1 MVTKAKDRGGPSA
14 AAKRSRRG
22 SPASWLNNV
31 FLALCAYATLFPFVN
46 VIATSLSSSRA
57 INAGEV
63 FMWPIEFN
71 VDAYDNLI
79 RDGQLIVAMRNTVL
93 ITVVG
98 TALNMLFTIM
108 AAYPLSKARLKG
120 RGFMLMAILFTML
133 FSGGLIPNFLLVNS
147 LGLVNTYWA
156 LWLPALISAYN
167 MFVMKA
173 FLEGLPEELE
183 ESASIDGA
191 GEFTILTRI
200 ILPLSKPVIAAL
212 TLFYAVG
219 WWNSYMN
226 VLIYI
231 RSTDKMSL
239 MVKLYQMIDLVSS
252 ELLRGEGVTQA
263 VITPESIRAAA
274 VVFAIVP
281 ILCVYPFLQKHFIK
295 GVLLGSVKG

>member
-1 MVTKAKDRGGPSA
+1 MNE
-14 AAKRSRRG
+14 RSS
-22 SPASWLNNV
+22 SPAWFRWLNYI
-31 FLALCAYATLFPFVN
+31 FLALCAYATLFPFIN
-46 VIATSLSSSRA
+46 IIATSFSSSRA

-71 VDAYDNLI
+71 LDAYNNLI
-79 RDGQLIVAMRNTVL
+79 RDGQLIVAMKNTVI
-93 ITVVG
+93 ITLVG

-120 RGFMLMAILFTML
+120 RNVMLMAILFTML
-133 FSGGLIPNFLLVNS
+133 FSGGLIPNFLLVNT
-147 LGLVNTYWA
+147 LGLVNSYWA

-167 MFVMKA
+167 MFVMKS

-183 ESASIDGA
+183 ESAAIDGA
-191 GEFTILTRI
+191 SEFTILWRI

-231 RSTDKMSL
+231 RSTDKLSL
-239 MVKLYQMIDLVSS
+239 MVKLYQMIDLVST
-252 ELLRGEGVTQA
+252 ELLRGEGVLQA

-295 GVLLGSVKG
+295 GVLLGSIKG

>member
-1 MVTKAKDRGGPSA
+1 MVKT
-14 AAKRSRRG
+14 SR
-22 SPASWLNNV
+22 WFNYLL
-31 FLALCAYATLFPFVN
+31 LALCAYLTLFPFVN
-46 VIATSLSSSRA
+46 IFAVSMSSTRA
-57 INAGEV
+57 ITAGEV

-71 VDAYDNLI
+71 LATYGNLL
-79 RDGQLIVAMRNTVL
+79 RDGQMLVAMKNTII

-108 AAYPLSKARLKG
+108 AAYPLSKSRLKG
-120 RGFMLMAILFTML
+120 RNMILMAILVTML
-133 FSGGLIPNFLLVNS
+133 FSGGIIPNFLVVSS
-147 LGLVNTYWA
+147 LGLVNTYWS

-167 MFVMKA
+167 MFVMKS

-191 GEFTILTRI
+191 SELTILMKI

-212 TLFYAVG
+212 TLFYAIS

-239 MVKLYQMIDLVSS
+239 MVKLYQMVQLVSPEMLMS
-252 ELLRGEGVTQA
+252 GEGVTQTM
-263 VITPESIRAAA
+263 VTPEGIRAAA
-274 VVFAIVP
+274 VILAIIP
-281 ILCVYPFLQKHFIK
+281 ILCIYPFLQKHFIK

>member
-1 MVTKAKDRGGPSA
+1 MVKT
-14 AAKRSRRG
+14 SR
-22 SPASWLNNV
+22 WFNYLL
-31 FLALCAYATLFPFVN
+31 LALCAYLTLFPFVN
-46 VIATSLSSSRA
+46 IFAVSMSSTRA
-57 INAGEV
+57 ITAGEV

-71 VDAYDNLI
+71 LATYSNLL
-79 RDGQLIVAMRNTVL
+79 RDGQMLVAMKNTII

-108 AAYPLSKARLKG
+108 AAYPLSKSRLKG
-120 RGFMLMAILFTML
+120 RNMILMAILVTML
-133 FSGGLIPNFLLVNS
+133 FSGGIIPNFLVVSS
-147 LGLVNTYWA
+147 LGLVNTYWS

-167 MFVMKA
+167 MFVMKS

-191 GEFTILTRI
+191 SELTILMKI

-212 TLFYAVG
+212 TLFYAIS

-239 MVKLYQMIDLVSS
+239 MVKLYQMVQLVSPEMLMS
-252 ELLRGEGVTQA
+252 GEGVTQTM
-263 VITPESIRAAA
+263 ITPEGIRAAA
-274 VVFAIVP
+274 VILAIIP
-281 ILCVYPFLQKHFIK
+281 ILCIYPFLQKHFIK

>member
-1 MVTKAKDRGGPSA
+1 MNE
-14 AAKRSRRG
+14 G
-22 SPASWLNNV
+22 SSSQAWFRWLNYI
-31 FLALCAYATLFPFVN
+31 FLALCAYATLFPFIN
-46 VIATSLSSSRA
+46 IIATSLSSSRA

-71 VDAYDNLI
+71 IDAYNNLI
-79 RDGQLIVAMRNTVL
+79 RDGQLIVAMKNTAI
-93 ITVVG
+93 ITFVG

-120 RGFMLMAILFTML
+120 RNVMLMAILFTML
-133 FSGGLIPNFLLVNS
+133 FSGGLIPNFLLINT
-147 LGLVNTYWA
+147 LGLVDSYWS

-167 MFVMKA
+167 MFVMKS

-183 ESASIDGA
+183 ESAAIDGA
-191 GEFTILTRI
+191 SEFTILWRI

-231 RSTDKMSL
+231 RSTDKLSL
-239 MVKLYQMIDLVSS
+239 MVKLYQMIDLVSTD
-252 ELLRGEGVTQA
+252 LLRGEGVLQA
-263 VITPESIRAAA
+263 LITPEGIRAAA

-295 GVLLGSVKG
+295 GVLLGSIKG

>member
-1 MVTKAKDRGGPSA
+1 MVKT
-14 AAKRSRRG
+14 SR
-22 SPASWLNNV
+22 WFNYLL
-31 FLALCAYATLFPFVN
+31 LALCAYVTLFPFINIFAV
-46 VIATSLSSSRA
+46 SMSSTRA
-57 INAGEV
+57 ITAGEV

-71 VDAYDNLI
+71 LDTYSNLL
-79 RDGQLIVAMRNTVL
+79 RDGQMIVAMKNTIV

-98 TALNMLFTIM
+98 TTLNMLFTIM
-108 AAYPLSKARLKG
+108 AAYPLSKSRLKG
-120 RGFMLMAILFTML
+120 RNIILMAILVTML
-133 FSGGLIPNFLLVNS
+133 FSGGIIPNFLVVSS
-147 LGLVNTYWA
+147 LGLVNTYWS

-167 MFVMKA
+167 MFVMKS

-191 GEFTILTRI
+191 SELTILMKI

-212 TLFYAVG
+212 TLFYAIS

-239 MVKLYQMIDLVSS
+239 MVKLYQMVQLVSP
-252 ELLRGEGVTQA
+252 EMLLSGEGVTQTM
-263 VITPESIRAAA
+263 VTPEGIRAAA
-274 VVFAIVP
+274 VILAIIP
-281 ILCVYPFLQKHFIK
+281 ILCIYPFLQKHFIK

>member
-1 MVTKAKDRGGPSA
+1 MVKT
-14 AAKRSRRG
+14 SRWFNYG
-22 SPASWLNNV
+22 L
-31 FLALCAYATLFPFVN
+31 LALCAYLTLFPFVN
-46 VIATSLSSSRA
+46 IFAVSMSSTRA
-57 INAGEV
+57 ITAGEV

-71 VDAYDNLI
+71 LATYSNLL
-79 RDGQLIVAMRNTVL
+79 RDGQMLVAMKNTII

-108 AAYPLSKARLKG
+108 AAYPLSKSRLKG
-120 RGFMLMAILFTML
+120 RNMILMAILVTML
-133 FSGGLIPNFLLVNS
+133 FSGGIIPNFLVVSS
-147 LGLVNTYWA
+147 LGLVNTYWS

-167 MFVMKA
+167 MFVMKS

-191 GEFTILTRI
+191 SELTILMKI
-200 ILPLSKPVIAAL
+200 ILPLSKPVLAAL
-212 TLFYAVG
+212 TLFYAIG

-239 MVKLYQMIDLVSS
+239 MVKLYQMVQLVSPEMLMS
-252 ELLRGEGVTQA
+252 GEGVTQTM
-263 VITPESIRAAA
+263 VTPEGIRAAA
-274 VVFAIVP
+274 VILAIIP
-281 ILCVYPFLQKHFIK
+281 ILCIYPFLQKHFIK

>member
-1 MVTKAKDRGGPSA
+1 MH
-14 AAKRSRRG
+14 SRHTSLAWFNG
-22 SPASWLNNV
+22 LNYI

-46 VIATSLSSSRA
+46 IIATSFSSSRA
-57 INAGEV
+57 INAGEI

-71 VDAYDNLI
+71 IDAYQNLI
-79 RDGQLIVAMRNTVL
+79 RDGQLIVAMKNTVV
-93 ITVVG
+93 ITVIG

-108 AAYPLSKARLKG
+108 AAYPLSKARLRG
-120 RGFMLMAILFTML
+120 RNVMLMAILFTML

-167 MFVMKA
+167 MFVMKS

-183 ESASIDGA
+183 ESAAIDGA
-191 GEFTILTRI
+191 GEFTVLWKI

-231 RSTDKMSL
+231 RSTDKLSL
-239 MVKLYQMIDLVSS
+239 MVKLYQMIDLVST
-252 ELLRGEGVTQA
+252 ELLRGEGVMQVA
-263 VITPESIRAAA
+263 ITPESIRAAA

-295 GVLLGSVKG
+295 GVLLGSIKG

>member
-1 MVTKAKDRGGPSA
+1 MVKT
-14 AAKRSRRG
+14 SR
-22 SPASWLNNV
+22 WFNYLL
-31 FLALCAYATLFPFVN
+31 LALCAYLTLFPFVN
-46 VIATSLSSSRA
+46 IFAVSMSSTRA
-57 INAGEV
+57 ITAGEV

-71 VDAYDNLI
+71 LATYSNLL
-79 RDGQLIVAMRNTVL
+79 RDGQMLVAMKNTII

-108 AAYPLSKARLKG
+108 AAYPLSKSRLKG
-120 RGFMLMAILFTML
+120 RNMILMAILVTML
-133 FSGGLIPNFLLVNS
+133 FSGGIIPNFLVVSS
-147 LGLVNTYWA
+147 LGLVNTYWS
-156 LWLPALISAYN
+156 LWL
-167 MFVMKA
+167 FVMKS

-191 GEFTILTRI
+191 SELTILMKI

-212 TLFYAVG
+212 TLFYAIS

-239 MVKLYQMIDLVSS
+239 MVKLYQMVQLVSPEMLMS
-252 ELLRGEGVTQA
+252 GEGVTQTM
-263 VITPESIRAAA
+263 VTPEGIRAAA
-274 VVFAIVP
+274 VILAIIP
-281 ILCVYPFLQKHFIK
+281 ILCIYPFLQKHFIK